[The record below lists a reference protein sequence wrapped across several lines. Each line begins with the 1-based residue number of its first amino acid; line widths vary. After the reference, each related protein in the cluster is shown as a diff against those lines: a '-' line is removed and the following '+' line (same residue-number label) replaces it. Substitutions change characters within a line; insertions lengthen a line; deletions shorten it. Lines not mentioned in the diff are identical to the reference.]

1 MSNKLG
7 IGDKF
12 PSMTINLVNG
22 GTINLPESLDSKYGV
37 VLFYRGHWWPYC
49 RRQLGGFAENKKQ
62 LDEAGVKVFAASIDN
77 FDNAKE
83 VANDLNFP
91 VGYEVTRDIADQI
104 GAWWEERRQIIQPS
118 EFIIGQDNNII
129 VSSYSDGPLGR
140 MDATD
145 VIKLANFF
153 TSRE

>member
-1 MSNKLG
+1 MKDE
-7 IGDKF
+7 I
-12 PSMTINLVNG
+12 
-22 GTINLPESLDSKYGV
+22 Y
-37 VLFYRGHWWPYC
+37 
-49 RRQLGGFAENKKQ
+49 KKQ
-62 LDEAGVKVFAASIDN
+62 
-77 FDNAKE
+77 
-83 VANDLNFP
+83 
-91 VGYEVTRDIADQI
+91 VGGNHYRYMV
-104 GAWWEERRQIIQPS
+104 IQPS